1 MLDATALEFD
11 MTRPDERSGGRRK
24 PSKEPPDDPYCTF
37 KDDRERRNALVSRDV
52 RIAVC
57 RLAGVAGVV
66 VVAVFTPAGSLAGSV
81 ARMLASL

>member
-1 MLDATALEFD
+1 VTALEFD
-11 MTRPDERSGGRRK
+11 MTQPDDRSGGRRK
-24 PSKEPPDDPYCTF
+24 PPQEPPDPYCTF

-66 VVAVFTPAGSLAGSV
+66 VIAVFAPAGSIAGSV
-81 ARMLASL
+81 VRMLASL